1 MDSLYL
7 NLPILL
13 LLSSLSICCQWEF
26 PVIRRQS
33 LHELQGKMSRGLNEN
48 KTLKGKLEAQL
59 NRLLNQ
65 LEDIN
70 KDRTSMEED
79 EYTELKN
86 DTMEQEE

>member
-1 MDSLYL
+1 
-7 NLPILL
+7 
-13 LLSSLSICCQWEF
+13 
-26 PVIRRQS
+26 
-33 LHELQGKMSRGLNEN
+33 MSRGLNEN

-70 KDRTSMEED
+70 KDRASMEED
-79 EYTELKN
+79 EYNELKN